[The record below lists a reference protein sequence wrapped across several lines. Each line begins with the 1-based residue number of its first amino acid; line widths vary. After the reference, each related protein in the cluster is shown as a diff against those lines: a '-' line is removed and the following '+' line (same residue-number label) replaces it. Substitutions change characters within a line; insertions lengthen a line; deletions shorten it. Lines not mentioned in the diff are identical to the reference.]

1 MMTATKPDV
10 SWWQRIP
17 RWFASTRLGSW
28 LFSYTLH
35 HIDRVL
41 MKLSGGRVSIPRV
54 LAGLPVIRLTTTGVK
69 SGKERTVPLLGFQDG
84 EKWFVVAS
92 NWGDDVHP
100 AWYYNLQANPEVR
113 LTHNDETDQYIARDA
128 TDGERAEYWNQAT
141 AFYPGY
147 DRYKRRSGGR
157 EIPLVVLTPTDE

>member
-1 MMTATKPDV
+1 MASTEPDV
-10 SWWQRIP
+10 RWWQRIP

-28 LFSYTLH
+28 IFSVTLH

-41 MKLSGGRVSIPRV
+41 MEVSDGRISIPRV
-54 LAGLPVIRLTTTGVK
+54 LAGLPVIRLTTIGAK
-69 SGKERTVPLLGFQDG
+69 SGKDRTVPLLGFQDE

-92 NWGDDVHP
+92 NWGDDDHP

-113 LTHNDETDQYIARDA
+113 LTHDGETGRYIARDA
-128 TDGERAEYWNQAT
+128 TDEERAEYWEQAS

-147 DRYKRRSGGR
+147 DRYMRRSGER
-157 EIPLVVLTPTDE
+157 EIPVVVLTPADE